1 MQNPNW
7 SWPFSAAANN
17 PFFSNVSSPL
27 KNPFDWSAW
36 QTGGA
41 TSAQDPTAW
50 MQQFFAQIRQAMPD
64 GKDASTA
71 EWQKAATA
79 LSDSMTT
86 QWERWSELFSH
97 AGGATRGSGAMHSGI
112 QNLLDEQ
119 MAPLGL
125 SREATRQ
132 MQELADVHAQM
143 GPAIAKLQEALAGFP
158 DQFQKALAKLIEQRT
173 HAGQPVTSLH
183 GMIDLWIEA
192 GELAF
197 ADIAHSDAFS
207 RAFGGFTDALSRAKI
222 ARSKWLDGQLQTIGL
237 PTRTEMQTSHE
248 RLQQARRDI
257 RALKREVAELR
268 ALVEEQQGSSARND
282 AAPAAPAAKKAAAKK
297 SARKASGK
305 QASAAR
311 KNAATN
317 TQQEN

>member
-1 MQNPNW
+1 MQHQNW
-7 SWPFSAAANN
+7 SWPFGAAANN
-17 PFFSNVSSPL
+17 PFFSTMSSPL

-64 GKDASTA
+64 GQDAGTA

-79 LSDSMTT
+79 LSDSLTT
-86 QWERWSELFSH
+86 QWERWSDLFSH
-97 AGGATRGSGAMHSGI
+97 AGDATRGSGAMHSRI

-143 GPAIAKLQEALAGFP
+143 GPAIAKLQEALSGFP
-158 DQFQKALAKLIEQRT
+158 EQFQKALSQLIEQRT
-173 HAGQPVTSLH
+173 QAGQPVTSLR
-183 GMIDLWIEA
+183 GMIDLWIDA
-192 GELAF
+192 GERAF
-197 ADIAHSDAFS
+197 AEIAHSDAFS
-207 RAFGGFTDALSRAKI
+207 RAFGGFTDAMSRAKI
-222 ARSKWLDGQLQTIGL
+222 ARAKWLDGQLQTIGL
-237 PTRTEMQTSHE
+237 PTRAEMQTSHE

-268 ALVEEQQGSSARND
+268 ALVEGQQGAATSSEAT
-282 AAPAAPAAKKAAAKK
+282 PAAPAAKKAAAKK
-297 SARKASGK
+297 SARKASSK
-305 QASAAR
+305 RASAAS
-311 KNAATN
+311 KGASNN
-317 TQQEN
+317 NQED